1 MRELENACKRAAL
14 LAKSEQLTIDDF
26 GLMAVANGGVAA
38 QYDLVV
44 EDHLNNRKQ
53 DTDDTQSI
61 FEPDK
66 QQIEEA
72 LTQHNGVIARV
83 AKSFGLSRQALYR
96 RMEKYGLR
104 VTK

>member
-14 LAKSEQLTIDDF
+14 LAKSPQLTIDDF
-26 GLMAVANGGVAA
+26 GLMAIANGGAA
-38 QYDLVV
+38 TQHALVV
-44 EDHLNNRKQ
+44 EHHLGQQ
-53 DTDDTQSI
+53 DQGIDDTQSI
-61 FEPDK
+61 CEPDK
-66 QQIEEA
+66 QQLEDA
-72 LTQHNGVIARV
+72 LAQYNGVIARV